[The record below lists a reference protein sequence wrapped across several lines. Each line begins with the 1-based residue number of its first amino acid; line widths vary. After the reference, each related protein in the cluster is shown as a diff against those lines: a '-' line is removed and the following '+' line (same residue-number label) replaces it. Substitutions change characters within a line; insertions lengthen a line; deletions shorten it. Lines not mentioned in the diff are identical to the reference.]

1 MAVIEDVLDPII
13 ENLLKKR
20 GEERGCYRRN
30 VEGETMRGHLV
41 NVTDGEP
48 QLCTAFS
55 PLEFYIREDHN
66 INRDEPLNM
75 MIAGRDTVRLSIRQF
90 HNLESYRL
98 FPLSLDRV
106 NSDIRVVHALPK
118 ASSVEKAKTRNPR
131 LAWPQR
137 PSHSLNR

>member
-75 MIAGRDTVRLSIRQF
+75 MIAGRDTLRLSIRQF

-106 NSDIRVVHALPK
+106 NSDNPCCTCSPK
-118 ASSVEKAKTRNPR
+118 
-131 LAWPQR
+131 
-137 PSHSLNR
+137 SLKC